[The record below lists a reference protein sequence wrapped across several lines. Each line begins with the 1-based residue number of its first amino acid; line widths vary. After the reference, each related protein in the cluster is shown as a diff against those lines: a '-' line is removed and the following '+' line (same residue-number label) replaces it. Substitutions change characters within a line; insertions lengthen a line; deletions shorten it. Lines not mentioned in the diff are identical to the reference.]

1 MSDLGTKI
9 LLLGASGQLGQA
21 FVELSKTEAF
31 PIGWILTPLG
41 RSELDYSHSEAVE
54 SRVRLEKP
62 DLILNCAAYTAVDRA
77 ESERDLA
84 EQVNGRI
91 PCLLAQI
98 ARDLSIPLIH
108 YSSDYVYAGSGEGP
122 HLETELIAPL
132 NHYGRSKAIGDEG
145 IQAAGCDHLIFRT
158 SWVYSHTGNNFVKT
172 MLRVSKERS
181 ELRIVNDQ
189 FGAPTYAPDLAK
201 YSLQALMRALE
212 MKATGKAFPSGVYH
226 LANAGAVSWAGFA
239 GVILPGK
246 SIVGISSSEYPT
258 PAKRPLNSRLDL
270 NKFQTTFG
278 IQPRSWES
286 ALGDCLQSLRLRENE
301 GLHG

>member
-1 MSDLGTKI
+1 MSDSGFKI
-9 LLLGASGQLGQA
+9 LLFGASGQLGQA
-21 FVELSKTEAF
+21 FLELSKTDAF
-31 PIGWILTPLG
+31 PIGWILMPLD
-41 RSELDYSHSEAVE
+41 REQVDYSGPEPVEA
-54 SRVRLEKP
+54 RVRLEKP

-91 PCLLAQI
+91 PTLLAKM
-98 ARDLSIPLIH
+98 AKDLSIPLIH
-108 YSSDYVYAGSGEGP
+108 YSSDYVYAGSGVEP
-122 HLETELIAPL
+122 HLESELPAPL
-132 NHYGRSKAIGDEG
+132 NHYGRSKALGDEG
-145 IQAAGCDHLIFRT
+145 IQSSGCEHLIFRT
-158 SWVYSHTGNNFVKT
+158 SWVYSHTGRNFVKT

-201 YSLQALMRALE
+201 YSLQALMCALE
-212 MKATGKAFPSGVYH
+212 MKAAGRAFPNGVYH

-239 GVILPGK
+239 RAILPGK
-246 SIVGISSSEYPT
+246 NIVGISSSEYPT

-270 NKFQTTFG
+270 NKFETTFG
-278 IQPRSWES
+278 VRPRDWET
-286 ALGDCLQSLRLRENE
+286 ALEDCLQSLRLREDE